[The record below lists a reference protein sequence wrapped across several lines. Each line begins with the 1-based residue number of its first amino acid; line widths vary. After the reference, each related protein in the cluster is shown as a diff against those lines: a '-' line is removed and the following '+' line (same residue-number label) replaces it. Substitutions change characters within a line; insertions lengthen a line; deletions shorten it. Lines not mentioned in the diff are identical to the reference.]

1 MISGHNKQVGQAR
14 NRVEGPV
21 KVSGEARYAA
31 EYKEEGLLY
40 GYVLSSGIAKGKIL
54 SIDLTEANK
63 VPGLVAIYSHL
74 HRPQAS
80 KRSHK
85 YSDEDKAHGEH
96 FRPLLDDKI
105 VYSGQ
110 PIALAVAETFEAAR
124 EAARSIRI
132 EYKSEPHETDLLN
145 FEGKGEKPSKN
156 RFPPPKNRGN
166 ADKAYKAAEVKIAV
180 EYICPAQHHNPMEM
194 FASTVLFSK
203 EDESLTIYDKTQGVM
218 NSQSYVCNIFG
229 LSSDKV
235 RVLSPFMGGG
245 FGSGL
250 RPQYQLFL
258 AVLAALDLKKS
269 VKVSLTR
276 QQMFTFGHRPKTM
289 HKMELSAARDGTLTS
304 MKHEVLSETSQFE
317 EYTENVVS
325 WSGEVYQC
333 ENASFD
339 YKLAKLDV
347 YTPIDMRAPG
357 ATWGVYALE
366 SAIDEL
372 AAEVGM
378 DSLAFRLK
386 NYSEMD
392 QNTGKPYSSKELRE
406 CYRQGAEAFGWH
418 ERPLGPGRMKSGHHS
433 IGWGMATGI
442 WEAMQMYAS
451 ASAKLHANGHLEVSS
466 ATSDIGTGTY
476 TIMTQ
481 IAADAMGLPLEK
493 VEFKLGDSKLPKA
506 PLEGGSWT
514 AATVGMAVHDVCQ
527 KVATK
532 AFKTAQGLKDSP
544 LAKLKF
550 EDVEFIDGMIRSKK
564 DPSKEVSLTAIV
576 QSTKEGSIEDE
587 VTALPNLVKQ
597 KPYTRN
603 THSAVFVEVKVDE
616 ELGIVEVTRVVA
628 AIAGGRILNPK
639 TARSQILGGVV
650 WGIST
655 ALHEHSVMDL
665 KQGRFINHDLAGYHF
680 SANKD
685 IPEIEVIFV
694 PEDDTIV
701 NPLGI
706 KGLGEIGIVGTA
718 AAVANAIYH
727 ATGKRVRDLPI
738 TVDKLL

>member
-1 MISGHNKQVGQAR
+1 
-14 NRVEGPV
+14 
-21 KVSGEARYAA
+21 
-31 EYKEEGLLY
+31 
-40 GYVLSSGIAKGKIL
+40 
-54 SIDLTEANK
+54 
-63 VPGLVAIYSHL
+63 
-74 HRPQAS
+74 
-80 KRSHK
+80 
-85 YSDEDKAHGEH
+85 
-96 FRPLLDDKI
+96 
-105 VYSGQ
+105 
-110 PIALAVAETFEAAR
+110 FEAAR
-124 EAARSIRI
+124 EAARSIRV
-132 EYKSEPHETDLLN
+132 EYKTETHETDLLN
-145 FEGKGEKPSKN
+145 FEGRGEKPSKN

-166 ADKAYKAAEVKIAV
+166 ADKAYKTAEAKVSV

-194 FASTVLFSK
+194 FASTVMYNK
-203 EDESLTIYDKTQGVM
+203 DDESLTIYDKTQGVM
-218 NSQSYVCNIFG
+218 NSQSYVCNVFG
-229 LSSDKV
+229 LSSEKV
-235 RVLSPFMGGG
+235 RVLSPYVGGG

-250 RPQYQLFL
+250 RPQYQLFM
-258 AVLAALDLKKS
+258 AVLAALDLEKS

-289 HKMELSAARDGTLTS
+289 HKMELSAKRDGTLTS
-304 MKHEVLSETSQFE
+304 IKHEVLSETSQFE

-325 WSGEVYQC
+325 WSGEVYEC

-372 AAEVGM
+372 AVEVGM
-378 DSLAFRLK
+378 DPLAFRLK

-406 CYRQGAEAFGWH
+406 CYRQGAEAFGWK
-418 ERPLGPGRMKSGHHS
+418 ERPLKPGLMKSGHHS

-451 ASAKLHANGHLEVSS
+451 ASAKLHPDGHLEVSS

-481 IAADAMGLPLEK
+481 IAADAMGLPLER
-493 VEFKLGDSKLPKA
+493 VEFKLGDTKLPKA

-527 KVATK
+527 KLANK
-532 AFKTAQGLKDSP
+532 AFKTAQSLKDSP
-544 LAKLKF
+544 LAKLDF
-550 EDVEFIDGMIRSKK
+550 DDVEFVDGVIRSRE
-564 DPSKEVSLTAIV
+564 DPSKGVSLAAVV
-576 QSTKEGSIEDE
+576 QSTKEGLIEDE

-685 IPEIEVIFV
+685 IPDIEVIFV